1 MDKKINGSQA
11 NADDK
16 MLSRHIE
23 MYKERQRDKSMTER
37 SISGPKY

>member
-1 MDKKINGSQA
+1 MDKKRNGSQA
-11 NADDK
+11 KADDK

-23 MYKERQRDKSMTER
+23 MHKERQRDKSMTER